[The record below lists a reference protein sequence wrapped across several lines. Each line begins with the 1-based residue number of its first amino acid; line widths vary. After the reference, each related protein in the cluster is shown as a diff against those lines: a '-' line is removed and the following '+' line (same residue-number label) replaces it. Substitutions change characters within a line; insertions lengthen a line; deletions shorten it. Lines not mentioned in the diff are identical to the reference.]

1 MMSFG
6 KLLIEARSKRGE
18 TAKILAERL
27 QPTVSASYLSNLE
40 LGLTV
45 PSKKMLI
52 SICEALDLSYNGMLP
67 LVRSKYI
74 ENCMVRFDR
83 SYKLDKIL

>member
-6 KLLIEARSKRGE
+6 KLLIGARSKRGE

-45 PSKKMLI
+45 PSKRCL
-52 SICEALDLSYNGMLP
+52 
-67 LVRSKYI
+67 LVY
-74 ENCMVRFDR
+74 V
-83 SYKLDKIL
+83 KL